1 MSAAER
7 LRIECYPM
15 RPILS
20 EGLASH
26 DDIDDGL
33 AAYNRLRQPLDECV
47 VLHGRKIG
55 TQLGVNLRT
64 DEDRAMWNLLQDYR
78 AMMDWIAAP
87 NFLAAYR

>member
-1 MSAAER
+1 M
-7 LRIECYPM
+7 
-15 RPILS
+15 
-20 EGLASH
+20 
-26 DDIDDGL
+26 
-33 AAYNRLRQPLDECV
+33 RQPLGERV

-64 DEDRAMWNLLQDYR
+64 DEDRAMWNLLQDHR

>member
-1 MSAAER
+1 M
-7 LRIECYPM
+7 
-15 RPILS
+15 
-20 EGLASH
+20 
-26 DDIDDGL
+26 
-33 AAYNRLRQPLDECV
+33 RQPLGERV

-78 AMMDWIAAP
+78 AMMDWTAAP